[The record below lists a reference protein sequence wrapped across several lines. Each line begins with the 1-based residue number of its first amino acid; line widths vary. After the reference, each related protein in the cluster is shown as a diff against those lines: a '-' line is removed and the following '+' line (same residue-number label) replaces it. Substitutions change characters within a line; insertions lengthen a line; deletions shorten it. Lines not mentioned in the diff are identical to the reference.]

1 MRVLFTAGPM
11 FGHVN
16 TVLPLARAARLAGH
30 DVAFATGPDLVAQ
43 AEREALLSW
52 PVGPTHREA
61 GGGADADWMEYFA
74 VSARQRADDLVPLA
88 RRWRPDL
95 VVSEET
101 ELAGPVAAAAIGAPS
116 AIHGLGIM
124 PPMRIWDAF
133 AGTLG
138 RLYEYWHIAA

>member
-1 MRVLFTAGPM
+1 MRMLFTANPM
-11 FGHVN
+11 YGHVN
-16 TVLPLARAARLAGH
+16 TVLPLARAARAGGH

-43 AEREALLSW
+43 AQRAGLVTW

-74 VSARQRADDLVPLA
+74 VSAQKRADDLVPRA

-101 ELAGPVAAAAIGAPS
+101 ELAVPS
-116 AIHGLGIM
+116 WPR
-124 PPMRIWDAF
+124 PPARDRPSTDWASCRRPGS
-133 AGTLG
+133 GTPSPA
-138 RLYEYWHIAA
+138 W